1 MKIKDIINEQHGNV
15 GSLQPEVARA
25 LPNAISF
32 LDLPNQD
39 PYLQYRFGLALASA
53 LAVKNGE
60 VVFDSTSAFGENLT
74 VVARTEAEEEIVRL
88 AQQINPR
95 GRRTKLVSTRTS
107 EEAADV
113 NKQSPVRTQNR
124 TKKKKQG

>member
-1 MKIKDIINEQHGNV
+1 MTISNRNSKIEITNSKESLKKIQMGVQMVYQDPYDSINPQMKIKDIINEQHGNV

-74 VVARTEAEEEIVRL
+74 VVARTEAEEEI
-88 AQQINPR
+88 
-95 GRRTKLVSTRTS
+95 RR
-107 EEAADV
+107 
-113 NKQSPVRTQNR
+113 P
-124 TKKKKQG
+124 

>member
-1 MKIKDIINEQHGNV
+1 MLFR
-15 GSLQPEVARA
+15 S
-25 LPNAISF
+25 
-32 LDLPNQD
+32 PNQD